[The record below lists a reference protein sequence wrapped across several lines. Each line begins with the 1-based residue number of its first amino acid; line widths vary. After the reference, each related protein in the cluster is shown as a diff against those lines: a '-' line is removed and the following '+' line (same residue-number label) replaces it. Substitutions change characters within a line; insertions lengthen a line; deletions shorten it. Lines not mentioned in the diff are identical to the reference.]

1 MVQVRTLNMSAILL
15 RVAIYLIIAGAIY
28 LGIQKIWRD
37 WQGQFKSQDEEARRL
52 RRERD
57 QAERAKPG
65 VIDLK
70 RDKDG
75 TYRPGGRNDENNRR

>member
-1 MVQVRTLNMSAILL
+1 MIWRVIIITVIGLAIFWSL
-15 RVAIYLIIAGAIY
+15 R
-28 LGIQKIWRD
+28 KIWRD
-37 WQGQFKSQDEEARRL
+37 WTGHFNAEEQEQKRL

-57 QAERAKPG
+57 LREREQPG

-75 TYRPGGRNDENNRR
+75 TFRPGDKDR

>member
-1 MVQVRTLNMSAILL
+1 MLL
-15 RVAIYLIIAGAIY
+15 RVIIFAIIGLAIY
-28 LGIQKIWRD
+28 LGIRKIWRD
-37 WQGQFKSQDEEARRL
+37 WTHQFKSEDEEARRL

-57 QAERAKPG
+57 LRERQQPG

-75 TYRPGGRNDENNRR
+75 TYRPGDDDKRN